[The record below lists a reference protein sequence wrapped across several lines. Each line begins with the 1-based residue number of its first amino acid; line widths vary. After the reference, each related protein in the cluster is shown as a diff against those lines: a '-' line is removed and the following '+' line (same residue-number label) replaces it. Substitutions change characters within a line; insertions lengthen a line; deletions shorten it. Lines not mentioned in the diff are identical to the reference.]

1 MRCPK
6 CQYISYATE
15 TRCPHCGFD
24 LSLVDVEAAPDLN
37 LRPENE
43 PVGPLADL
51 TLNVPQAPH
60 DAPAADPISRDL
72 ESAPLRGPATP
83 STPLTRSEPRPASP
97 RMDLPLFDSNA
108 TPAAGR
114 SPLGTQV
121 PPPSTP
127 LSVRRSTPEVPR
139 ARPPALPRISVPE
152 RQLDF
157 AERVLEP
164 PPPVPHIEVEPPP
177 AVVSVTKSDRE
188 LASLVRRLAAGVFDF
203 LVLAGVDAIV
213 IWLTLNVTGLA
224 REEMEMLPLVPLAA
238 FLVLLS
244 GGYFSIFTAASGQTL
259 GKMLA
264 GVRVQTDAGGRVPL
278 GNALVRWAVM
288 LVGVLAVGL
297 GLLPAL
303 AGSERRTLHDRIAGT
318 RVIRA

>member
-6 CQYISYATE
+6 CQYISYASE

-24 LSLVDVEAAPDLN
+24 VSLVDAEAAPDLN

-51 TLNVPQAPH
+51 TLHAPEAPH
-60 DAPAADPISRDL
+60 DAPAADTISRDL

-83 STPLTRSEPRPASP
+83 STPMTRSEPRPAP

-108 TPAAGR
+108 APSATRA
-114 SPLGTQV
+114 PLGTQV

-127 LSVRRSTPEVPR
+127 LSVRRATPEVPR
-139 ARPPALPRISVPE
+139 ARPPAPPRISVPE

-164 PPPVPHIEVEPPP
+164 PPPVPQIEVESPP
-177 AVVSVTKSDRE
+177 AVVFETKPDRE

-203 LVLAGVDAIV
+203 LVLAGVDATV
-213 IWLTLNVTGLA
+213 IWLTLNLTGLT
-224 REEMEMLPLVPLAA
+224 REEMGMLPLVPLAA

-264 GVRVQTDAGGRVPL
+264 GVRVQSDSGGRVPL

-288 LVGVLAVGL
+288 LVGVLAVGV

-303 AGSERRTLHDRIAGT
+303 AGTERRTLHDRIAGT
-318 RVIRA
+318 RVVRA